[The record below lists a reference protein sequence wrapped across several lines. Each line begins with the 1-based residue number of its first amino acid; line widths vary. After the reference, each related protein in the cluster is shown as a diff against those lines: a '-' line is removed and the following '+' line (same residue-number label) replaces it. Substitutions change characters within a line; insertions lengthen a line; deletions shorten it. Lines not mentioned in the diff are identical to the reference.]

1 MSARQALV
9 SSAKKAT
16 EASRE
21 QVNVYVGVNDYWYE
35 QLRRPPTALQE
46 LPGKVSKLGEE
57 SLASLRTTV
66 SGHAPQ
72 NVVKVLQE
80 QFKAA
85 RDRRAELA
93 ARGDAIA
100 EDWYS
105 SVAAQDASAFATAI
119 REAKNPV
126 GLAKSLRGWYENFD
140 VTAPGQPKPA
150 AKSGQP
156 KASPR
161 TAASPKPAAK
171 SGRPTATPRKAATP
185 K

>member
-9 SSAKKAT
+9 AGAKKAT
-16 EASRE
+16 DASRE
-21 QVNVYVGVNDYWYE
+21 QVNVYVGVNDYWYA
-35 QLRRPPTALQE
+35 QLRRPPVSLQE
-46 LPGKVSKLGEE
+46 LPAKVSKLGEE

-72 NVVKVLQE
+72 NVVKILQE
-80 QFKAA
+80 QFEVA

-93 ARGDAIA
+93 ARGDVIA

-105 SVAAQDASAFATAI
+105 AVAVQDASAFATAV

-126 GLAKSLRGWYENFD
+126 GLAKSLRSWYENFD
-140 VTAPGQPKPA
+140 VTTPGQPKPA
-150 AKSGQP
+150 AKSGRP
-156 KASPR
+156 KAS
-161 TAASPKPAAK
+161 
-171 SGRPTATPRKAATP
+171 PRKAATP